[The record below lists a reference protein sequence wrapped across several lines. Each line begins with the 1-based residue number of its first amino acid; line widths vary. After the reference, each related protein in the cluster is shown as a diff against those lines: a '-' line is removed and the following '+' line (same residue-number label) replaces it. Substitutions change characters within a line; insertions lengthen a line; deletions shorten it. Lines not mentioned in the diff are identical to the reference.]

1 MRIRGITFCAVAGA
15 VHSFYEV
22 CMRDPK
28 RIYQFCAD
36 LSDVWSN
43 VPDWRFGQLVMN
55 LLGDY
60 IRDTKHDPFYA
71 EDDELMLFFQDYF
84 KKEGNT

>member
-1 MRIRGITFCAVAGA
+1 
-15 VHSFYEV
+15 
-22 CMRDPK
+22 MRDPK
-28 RIYQFCAD
+28 RIYQFYAD
-36 LSDVWSN
+36 LSEVWSN

-60 IRDTKHDPFYA
+60 IRDTKSDPFYA
-71 EDDELMLFFQDYF
+71 EDDELMQFFQDYF